1 MSTSQLPASASVV
14 IVGGGVMGASSAYHL
29 ALAGAKQLLLLESE
43 PFFGQGA
50 TGRCAGGVRYQFGTE
65 VNVRLSIESLGMLER
80 FREETG
86 LDPQYRKCG
95 YLFALTQPADVQAFQ
110 HNREMQRS
118 LGVQVEWLEGEEV
131 RRRLPSM
138 RLPDALGGT
147 YHALDGLADPNSV
160 VMGYVQRARQL
171 GATLISEARV
181 SGVEVDGGRVR
192 AVVANGQRIACEHV
206 INAAG
211 PWAGQLGEMAGV
223 DIPITP
229 VRRQMVTTTPL
240 PELPADFPFVID
252 FAQSLYFHRE
262 GEGLLT
268 GMSNPDE
275 QPGLNQNID
284 EDWELTAMERA
295 VERMPMLA
303 RAGRQ
308 GHWAGLYE
316 VTPDAHP
323 IFGGSPVE
331 GFWTVAGFSGH
342 GFMHGPIAGKLMAE
356 FVLEGRARTVDVSS
370 LDLARFQEGR
380 LIQEYNVV

>member
-1 MSTSQLPASASVV
+1 
-14 IVGGGVMGASSAYHL
+14 MGASTAYHL
-29 ALAGAKQLLLLESE
+29 ALAGARDVLLLESE

-65 VNVRLSIESLGMLER
+65 VNVRLSIQSLGMLER

-86 LDPQYRKCG
+86 QDPQYRKCG
-95 YLFALTQPADVQAFQ
+95 YLFALTQPADVEAFQ
-110 HNREMQRS
+110 LNREMQRS

-138 RLPDALGGT
+138 RLPDALAGT

-171 GATLISEARV
+171 GATLLSEAPV
-181 SGVEVDGGRVR
+181 SGVEIDGGRVR
-192 AVVANGQRIACEHV
+192 AVVASGQRIACEHLV
-206 INAAG
+206 NAAG

-275 QPGLNQNID
+275 QPGLNQSID
-284 EDWELTAMERA
+284 EEWELTAMERA

-303 RAGRQ
+303 HAGRQ

-331 GFWTVAGFSGH
+331 GFWIVAGFSGH

-370 LDLARFQEGR
+370 LDLARFHEGR